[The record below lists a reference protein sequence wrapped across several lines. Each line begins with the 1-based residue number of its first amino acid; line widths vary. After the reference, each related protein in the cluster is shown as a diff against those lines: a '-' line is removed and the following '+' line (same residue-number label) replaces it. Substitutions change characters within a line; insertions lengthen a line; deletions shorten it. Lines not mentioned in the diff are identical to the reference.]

1 MTTVTKKLSL
11 WLLLS
16 LLALLDEA
24 PRHDA
29 ELLAVYQGFPAQTT
43 KSFAAFLYY
52 ESFGKG
58 RKEND
63 NAKAV
68 SFRTEKSRK
77 RTEETTRHIL
87 RQVQVATSESCIQ
100 QGRNIFKFLSPLLA

>member
-1 MTTVTKKLSL
+1 MSL
-11 WLLLS
+11 WLPP

-77 RTEETTRHIL
+77 RMEETTGYITLLHSRRYIQISCTVIGI
-87 RQVQVATSESCIQ
+87 RITVAVA
-100 QGRNIFKFLSPLLA
+100 RRA

>member
-1 MTTVTKKLSL
+1 MSV
-11 WLLLS
+11 WLPPPP

-77 RTEETTRHIL
+77 RMEETTAVSSLLIL
-87 RQVQVATSESCIQ
+87 GLGLGEMIVQKLQI
-100 QGRNIFKFLSPLLA
+100 